1 MYPTST
7 LNNTQLSLICQ
18 QQQKLILQRSK
29 RLFLCDQASLHQH
42 QVMALNTSCSKAIVD
57 MLGTH
62 VPKCAI
68 DVSNTPRFSLSQN
81 DKKGCNLGF
90 PKLVQN
96 KGLFPLH
103 AVPSKTMVLFFFF
116 LLSLHCF
123 NCLNDRYILV

>member
-42 QVMALNTSCSKAIVD
+42 QVMALNTSCSMAIVD

-68 DVSNTPRFSLSQN
+68 HVSNTPKFSLSQLN

-90 PKLVQN
+90 PKLVQNN

-103 AVPSKTMVLFFFF
+103 AVPSKTMVLFYFILFA
-116 LLSLHCF
+116 S
-123 NCLNDRYILV
+123 YIVFIV